1 MKQTINTRHVRA
13 INQRTILDAIYQH
26 PDGISRAELA
36 RSLNMSKPSMADN
49 ATALLDIG
57 IIEEIGEDTNTG
69 KLGRKPVLLSFRSDF
84 KYIATIDFYLYDTY
98 FSLSNLRGEKLNKF
112 KIQQTPMTDFKLWI
126 QMCANA
132 ISVLMNAQ
140 NISSDNL
147 AAIAISLPGIINPE
161 EKKYIVSLKYGEFDM
176 AYLEDYFQTHFHVP
190 VLIRNSTNAAAL
202 GEFYYG
208 AGKNCKN
215 LLYISCGQGVGS
227 GLILNGK
234 LYEGSHLA
242 SGEFGNFLV
251 PPSLPGEKPRKLED
265 RISIEGVLS
274 AINASLPDSVLQ
286 KLPDGETTVDFSSM
300 IELWKAKDP
309 YIRSFTHKTF
319 SELGWAISCLQSV
332 IDCEK
337 IIIGGEYLA
346 FAEEMLPTITQILHE
361 TSSLPVEVAVSDLWN
376 TGGTLGLIA
385 TCQEYYF
392 NKICSLEG

>member
-1 MKQTINTRHVRA
+1 MKAVI
-13 INQRTILDAIYQH
+13 
-26 PDGISRAELA
+26 
-36 RSLNMSKPSMADN
+36 
-49 ATALLDIG
+49 
-57 IIEEIGEDTNTG
+57 
-69 KLGRKPVLLSFRSDF
+69 
-84 KYIATIDFYLYDTY
+84 
-98 FSLSNLRGEKLNKF
+98 
-112 KIQQTPMTDFKLWI
+112 W
-126 QMCANA
+126 
-132 ISVLMNAQ
+132 
-140 NISSDNL
+140 
-147 AAIAISLPGIINPE
+147 LP
-161 EKKYIVSLKYGEFDM
+161 
-176 AYLEDYFQTHFHVP
+176 
-190 VLIRNSTNAAAL
+190 
-202 GEFYYG
+202 
-208 AGKNCKN
+208 
-215 LLYISCGQGVGS
+215 
-227 GLILNGK
+227 
-234 LYEGSHLA
+234 
-242 SGEFGNFLV
+242 GEFGEFLV
-251 PPSLPGEKPRKLED
+251 PPSLPGEKPRTLED

-361 TSSLPVEVAVSDLWN
+361 TSSLPVEVAVSNLWN